1 MERRG
6 NSMLALKYLLMI
18 LGAGLFGSA
27 GALVA
32 YDIFLS
38 EQLRRLLSWNKTDES
53 GADLRVRASRKFMRK
68 GFAWRVNFLGTRAGQ
83 GLR

>member
-1 MERRG
+1 
-6 NSMLALKYLLMI
+6 MLALKYLLMI

-38 EQLRRLLSWNKTDES
+38 EQLRRLLSRGKKDERRAYVKVRVPRNLARKHLS
-53 GADLRVRASRKFMRK
+53 LRL
-68 GFAWRVNFLGTRAGQ
+68 NFLGHSAGQ